1 MHLRPILIMPLLIA
15 VFLTSCSSPSSD
27 ICPPMGNIINIENS
41 TNPLQ
46 VNDLI
51 GVSMPAFS
59 WNTVDCK
66 TLEESAQS
74 QSLNQYAGKPVI
86 IVFHKTMNCPGCK
99 HQLPFIQAACDKWEN
114 TGLMVLSI
122 YRADKIKEVRG
133 YIQVNGINFTALADP
148 GDIVAATLGFAVGAP
163 MTVFVDKQG
172 VIQQYKIGP
181 LQNQE
186 EIENILKTL

>member
-46 VNDLI
+46 VNDLVGI
-51 GVSMPAFS
+51 SMPAFS

-74 QSLNQYAGKPVI
+74 QSFNQYAGKPVI

-99 HQLPFIQAACDKWEN
+99 HQLPFIQAAYDKWEN